1 MKMSLTNIQIHTH
14 FVENKLQK
22 QIVQDLYEL
31 TVLCFKR
38 QKEKKNNKP
47 NIPKLVENDTI

>member
-1 MKMSLTNIQIHTH
+1 MKMSLTNIQLHTH

-38 QKEKKNNKP
+38 QKEKKK
-47 NIPKLVENDTI
+47 TISQTSQN

>member
-1 MKMSLTNIQIHTH
+1 MKMSLTNIQLHTH

-38 QKEKKNNKP
+38 QKGKKK
-47 NIPKLVENDTI
+47 TISQTSQN